1 MSSADFDGD
10 QLHHSLRKPYV
21 TKEWIY
27 ALIAI
32 GTLHAITPSFGLI
45 GDTLLTIGSTIAG
58 ITLFMLD
65 RKALRAAGHTPPSWL
80 WFLFLPVY
88 AWKRDELTGR
98 HHRVFQVS
106 MGALIF
112 CVVLLS
118 YNELR
123 VDKAGIADTACQTV
137 TGLTK
142 KADGLDAP
150 GCVKVNL
157 IEEVSPNHWNAIA
170 TMQNGTNK
178 HLTVTYD
185 EKVNFVNVKLA
196 GYTGYIE

>member
-10 QLHHSLRKPYV
+10 HLYINKAKRYV

-32 GTLHAITPSFGLI
+32 GTLHAILPSFGLVA
-45 GDTLLTIGSTIAG
+45 DTLLTIVSTFVGVA
-58 ITLFMLD
+58 LFALD
-65 RKALRAAGHTPPSWL
+65 RKALRRAGHTPPHWV

-98 HHRVFQVS
+98 YHRVFQVS
-106 MGALIF
+106 MAALIF
-112 CVVLLS
+112 CVILLS
-118 YNELR
+118 YNELK
-123 VDKAGIADTACQTV
+123 VDKVGIADTACQTV
-137 TGLTK
+137 TGLSR
-142 KADGLDAP
+142 KADGVDAP
-150 GCVKVNL
+150 ACVKVNL
-157 IEEVSPNHWNAIA
+157 VDEVSPNHWNAIA
-170 TMQNGTNK
+170 IMQNGTNK
-178 HLTVTYD
+178 HLTVDYD